1 MKFSI
6 SKSDFMKALQ
16 IVSKGKS
23 GRSTLPILSGI
34 YICAND
40 GILTFHSTD
49 LEINVKHEVEALV
62 EEPGETVVPGKLI
75 QNIIKSLPEAAIQ
88 CTLLGEIFEISCMN
102 SKFNVTTMN
111 PKDFPSFVDLNCAST
126 IELPAE
132 PVSKMVR
139 KVSKAIS
146 HDESHVIL
154 TGIYLQVDDSHL
166 VMAATDSY
174 RLAMAEMTLEG
185 HEGRF
190 DLVIPGSTFED
201 VCKLA
206 VKEETLEIGYN
217 DNQIRFTFG
226 NSTLI
231 TRKIEGNYP
240 NYRQIIPS
248 EKTVTAVIERASFLD
263 AVKRISIMAQE
274 YMQIK
279 LEIKPEIQQVIV
291 SSRVADLGGA
301 EEFLDAQ
308 IEGEEITIG
317 FNYQYL
323 MDGIDSIDS
332 DEVIFEANKPLKPG
346 VLKNVGE
353 EQFLY
358 LSMPVSISD

>member
-6 SKSDFMKALQ
+6 SKMDFMKALQ

-34 YICAND
+34 YISAGD

-75 QNIIKSLPEAAIQ
+75 QNIVKSLPDAAIHCELQ
-88 CTLLGEIFEISCMN
+88 GESFEVECMN
-102 SKFNVTTMN
+102 SKFSVTTMN
-111 PKDFPSFVDLNCAST
+111 PKDFPSFVNLDCISS

-132 PVSKMVR
+132 PISKMVK

-174 RLAMAEMTLEG
+174 RLAMAEMEIEG

-190 DLVIPGSTFED
+190 DLVVPGSTFDD
-201 VCKLA
+201 VCRLA
-206 VKEETLEIGYN
+206 NKEETLEIGYN
-217 DNQIRFTFG
+217 DNQIRFSFG
-226 NSTLI
+226 QSTLI

-240 NYRQIIPS
+240 NYRQIIPV
-248 EKTVTAVIERASFLD
+248 EKTVTAVIDRVAFLD
-263 AVKRISIMAQE
+263 AVKRVSIMAQE
-274 YMQIK
+274 YMQIR
-279 LEIKPEIQQVIV
+279 LQLLPDQQQVIV
-291 SSRVADLGGA
+291 SSNVADIGGA
-301 EEFLDAQ
+301 EETLDAN

-332 DEVIFEANKPLKPG
+332 DEIIFEANKPLKPG

-353 EQFLY
+353 NQFLY
-358 LSMPVSISD
+358 LSMPVSLGN